1 MKETDSRNCLHFGSA
16 HPNHIY
22 SGIVYSQCIRLR
34 RIINSQEHLK
44 SRLDELCT
52 AFKAAA
58 YPSKIVNNIS
68 NKVLNSKRNLDI
80 RPKAKIDPLNPEILP
95 IRVVSTYGTDNDITT
110 TVRKFE
116 EDLKKT
122 RSFHDLMKPKKI
134 GCIHVEKSRNDN
146 FF

>member
-1 MKETDSRNCLHFGSA
+1 MTYKDYTVTFINNR
-16 HPNHIY
+16 I
-22 SGIVYSQCIRLR
+22 IVY
-34 RIINSQEHLK
+34 
-44 SRLDELCT
+44 
-52 AFKAAA
+52 KAAA
-58 YPSKIVNNIS
+58 YPSKMVNNIS

-110 TVRKFE
+110 TVRKYE

-122 RSFHDLMKPKKI
+122 RSFHGLMKPKKI

-146 FF
+146 FFQFIKRPSESVSQN